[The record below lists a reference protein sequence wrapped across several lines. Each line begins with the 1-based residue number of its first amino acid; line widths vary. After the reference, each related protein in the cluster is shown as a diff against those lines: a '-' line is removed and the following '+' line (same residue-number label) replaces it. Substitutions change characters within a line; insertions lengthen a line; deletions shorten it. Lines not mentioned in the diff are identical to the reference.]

1 MLFFGLD
8 CGDSCGRDARY
19 TKGCCK
25 EKKDLHDDGLIRRER
40 RDAGRSLELVV
51 VGKDISREG
60 KKKRIIVSQMSRGRT
75 CILRASVV
83 NGLGMCDALVIA

>member
-8 CGDSCGRDARY
+8 FRDSCGRDARY

-60 KKKRIIVSQMSRGRT
+60 KKEKDNCKSDVQREDMYTESERSERFGHV
-75 CILRASVV
+75 
-83 NGLGMCDALVIA
+83 